1 MISISGQSVQAA
13 RNSSIINDLSA
24 GR

>member
-1 MISISGQSVQAA
+1 MISISGQFVQAA